1 MNKLAGAIRSLT
13 IDAVE
18 QAASGHPGMPLGM
31 ADVATVLFRD
41 FLRFDPKHPHWPA
54 RDRFV
59 LSCGHG
65 SMLLYA
71 LLYLTGYEDM
81 TLEDLKHFR
90 CLHSKTPGHPEHGV
104 TQGVETTTGPL
115 GQGLANAVG
124 FALAERTA
132 RARTG
137 DAPYSIYCMVSDGCL
152 MEGISQEAISFAG
165 HQKLDRLVVL
175 FDDNGITIDGKTSLS
190 TSENHRLRFE
200 ACGWYVQEIDGHD
213 EGAIQAALHAAS
225 KSKKPSLIACK
236 TIIGYGSP
244 HKQGTEKAHGS
255 PLGRDEAAAT
265 KKALGLLPEPF
276 ALEPG
281 VLEAW
286 RAIGRQH
293 QGTPGTPL
301 SPAGDFKVTLETL
314 KKRFGTPPAESTRK
328 CSEWVLEAL
337 QDSFPNMLGGSADL
351 TPSNNTK
358 LPTMGVQTPENPQG
372 AYIHYGIREHAMAAI
387 MNGLA
392 LDGRFIPYGGTFLS
406 FSDYMRPA
414 MRLSALMGLPV
425 IYVMTH
431 DSIGLGEDGPTHQP
445 IEHLMSL
452 RLIPGMLV
460 LRPCDLVETLEAWEI
475 ALSHPGPTVLA
486 LSRQGLPVVNGF
498 RAENK
503 SRLGGYVVA
512 PCVAPHLVLVA
523 TGSEVYRALDLKEAL
538 AKMQIEARVISMPSP
553 DLFLQQPEAYQRE
566 LLGDPSLLKVV
577 LEAGRSQGWADY
589 VGSNA
594 LVFGIDSFGASAP
607 GADLYTFF
615 GFETSAMV
623 RRICKKM
630 GIENGS

>member
-41 FLRFDPKHPHWPA
+41 FLRFDPRHPDWPA

-137 DAPYSIYCMVSDGCL
+137 VAPYTIYCMVSDGCL

-255 PLGRDEAAAT
+255 PLGRDEAVAT

-293 QGTPGTPL
+293 QGTPGAPPP
-301 SPAGDFKVTLETL
+301 PAGDFKVAVETL

-337 QDSFPNMLGGSADL
+337 QESFPNMLGGSADL

-460 LRPCDLVETLEAWEI
+460 LRPCDLTETLEAWEI

-486 LSRQGLPVVNGF
+486 LSRQGLSAVNGF
-498 RAENK
+498 REENK

-577 LEAGRSQGWADY
+577 LEAGRSHGWADY

-623 RRICKKM
+623 KRICKKM